1 MFFEAILQTFT
12 NFDKFLQLE
21 EPLIEYLHGKMQVFM
36 NKLASKFVKPE
47 IIMDDNL
54 SFTKL
59 DISLGNQKDDKNL
72 TIGNITKPKLCKAL
86 DEGVF

>member
-1 MFFEAILQTFT
+1 
-12 NFDKFLQLE
+12 
-21 EPLIEYLHGKMQVFM
+21 M

-47 IIMDDNL
+47 IINRLKDDNL

-59 DISLGNQKDDKNL
+59 DIGLGNQKDDKNL

-86 DEGVF
+86 DEGDISQVMLISFLML